1 MNIENNFRL
10 SDLDIVTISLALKN
24 RASLIRRVWSNETMP
39 DVYKSE
45 LERIENLTKKLKD
58 I

>member
-1 MNIENNFRL
+1 MNSENNFRL
-10 SDLDIVTISLALKN
+10 SDLDVVTVSMALRN
-24 RASLIRRVWSNETMP
+24 RAALIRRVWSNETMP